1 VIVGSLLGTMQA
13 YRGMYYTNFLKTLTD
28 SLKPT
33 SYLEIGTNKGSSLQ
47 QIECDAVCIDPE
59 FKISGD
65 FLSKRQRS
73 LFYQMTS
80 DEFFAKYN
88 VYTIFPGGVDLA
100 FLDGM
105 HRFEYILRDLIN
117 VERCCHSRSL
127 ILLHDCLPLNVRMA
141 ERNWLPPAHDE
152 SFTGDWW
159 TGDVWRILPTLKKY
173 RPDLQVRLLDCP
185 PTGLVALSNL
195 DANNTVLNDHY
206 FPILEEFISLNLID
220 VRMDELWSMFPA
232 IQSRNISQAH
242 ILTSVLTIR

>member
-1 VIVGSLLGTMQA
+1 MSVGSSLETIQA
-13 YRGMYYTNFLKTLTD
+13 YRGIHYIDFLKILTD
-28 SLKPT
+28 SLKPV
-33 SYLEIGTNKGSSLQ
+33 SYLEIGTNKGDSLRQ
-47 QIECDAVCIDPE
+47 VECDAICIDPE

-65 FLSKRQRS
+65 FLGTRQRN

-80 DEFFAKYN
+80 DDFFAKYN
-88 VYTIFPGGVDLA
+88 VYTIFPGGVDLT

-105 HRFEYILRDLIN
+105 HRFEYILRDFIN
-117 VERCCHSRSL
+117 AERCCHSRSL

-141 ERNWLPPAHDE
+141 ERNWLSAAHGE

-195 DANNTVLNDHY
+195 DANNTILNDHY
-206 FPILEEFISLNLID
+206 FLILEEFISLNLTDIK
-220 VRMDELWSMFPA
+220 MNELWSMFPA

-242 ILTSVLTIR
+242 ILTSIFTIR